1 MIWGSPRKVSGCWG
15 GAFFYSFGLMQLP
28 MGPLLDRFGARAVI
42 SLLACIGAASAAFFA
57 ISNNSTMVIL
67 ARAGI
72 GIGMAAVLMGS
83 YKIFTTWFL
92 PREFATLSG
101 LLISIGNLGAIGATA
116 PLVWLSETLGWRGAC
131 LCMAIITLLLAVV
144 MYMVAQDHPPQQA
157 DTPPPAA
164 PSMAGIASGL
174 RTVFSSSLFWRLAP
188 LSFASYGALIAVQG
202 LWGGPYLMDIYGMNK
217 VAAGNILLAVPI
229 GVVCGAPLWGHW
241 SDRLGRRKLPI
252 LLGQGAMLLIFSS
265 LAMDLRLPG
274 WGLFLQ
280 YWLFGATGGAC
291 FVLYAQVKETFPLS
305 IVGTALTALNFFVVL
320 GAAMFQHMMGL
331 IMDNWQPS
339 ITGNLPIAAYQW
351 GFGASAA
358 LLALALAE

>member
-1 MIWGSPRKVSGCWG
+1 M
-15 GAFFYSFGLMQLP
+15 
-28 MGPLLDRFGARAVI
+28 LDRFGARAVI
-42 SLLACIGAASAAFFA
+42 SLLVCIGAASAALFA
-57 ISNNSTMVIL
+57 ASENGTTVIL

-72 GIGMAAVLMGS
+72 GIGMAAILMGS

-116 PLVWLSETLGWRGAC
+116 PMVWMSEMLGWRGAC
-131 LCMAIITLLLAVV
+131 MSMAVITLLLAVV
-144 MYMVAQDHPPQQA
+144 MYLVGRDHPPQQDDA
-157 DTPPPAA
+157 ASSEAQPA
-164 PSMAGIASGL
+164 AGIASGL

-202 LWGGPYLMDIYGMNK
+202 LWGGPYLMDTCGLGK
-217 VAAGNILLAVPI
+217 AAAGNILLAVPVGI
-229 GVVCGAPLWGHW
+229 ICGAPLWGHL

-265 LAMDLRLPG
+265 LAMGLQLPR

-280 YWLFGATGGAC
+280 CWLLGLTGGAC

-305 IVGTALTALNFFVVL
+305 IAGTRPDCPQFF
-320 GAAMFQHMMGL
+320 HCPRRCR
-331 IMDNWQPS
+331 IP
-339 ITGNLPIAAYQW
+339 AYD
-351 GFGASAA
+351 GPHHG
-358 LLALALAE
+358 LLAAFRDRSLTR